1 MRAKH
6 DPRGRDG
13 VIYGWLSRCL
23 NQRFSGQQSADAS
36 LAPLLE
42 RLNKAVPPARL
53 LRAAQR
59 VLEGRRALLSG
70 ANPNKEL
77 LYEQWLLVLVG
88 VDAAAAAH

>member
-1 MRAKH
+1 
-6 DPRGRDG
+6 
-13 VIYGWLSRCL
+13 
-23 NQRFSGQQSADAS
+23 
-36 LAPLLE
+36 
-42 RLNKAVPPARL
+42 VPPARL